1 MKNEQGSASG
11 GREKANSLVA
21 GYGKWLGVYDAELDQ
36 KNDRSFGGSGF
47 HYDADTD
54 MLRGRVFIEQAFLPG
69 DPDGVKDNFRKV
81 LKALNDPKIGGMF
94 ERGGGT
100 FVLDEEKR
108 MFFLVRDF
116 PAAQMTQRA
125 LRLKME
131 KLLNVGA
138 TWSLHWF
145 GRVARI
151 AHGREAP
158 PSEPVTWSMD
168 GVGLVSDEE
177 IEKGE

>member
-1 MKNEQGSASG
+1 MKNEQGGSG
-11 GREKANSLVA
+11 GRDKANSLIG

-47 HYDADTD
+47 HYDADKD
-54 MLRGRVFIEQAFLPG
+54 VLQGRVFIEQAFMPS
-69 DPDGVKDNFRKV
+69 DPDDVKDKFRKV
-81 LKALNDPKIGGMF
+81 LRALNDPKIGGMF
-94 ERGGGT
+94 ERAGGT

-108 MFFLVRDF
+108 MYFLVRDF
-116 PAAQMTQRA
+116 PVSQMTQRT

-145 GRVARI
+145 GRVAKI
-151 AHGREAP
+151 AHGWEAP
-158 PSEPVTWSMD
+158 PEQPVTWTMD
-168 GVGLVSDEE
+168 GVGLVSDED
-177 IEKGE
+177 IERGE